1 MTALLYRTPSGWN
14 LMLAMSD
21 IRSGFTSSTAARNYA
36 AAIGIRA
43 KRAANLDH

>member
-1 MTALLYRTPSGWN
+1 MTALLYRTPSGWR

-21 IRSGFTSSTAARNYA
+21 IRGSFASVASARNYA
-36 AAIGIRA
+36 RANSIRV